1 MSPSK
6 FNSLIYAG
14 KLESAGVPKE
24 QASIHALA
32 LADVLEIQTVSK
44 GDLEAQ
50 EERVDARFERF
61 EKKFMAELAALEK
74 RLMAEMVEFEKRL
87 MAEIVGMEKR
97 LSVEI
102 GEFRNDVIKW
112 VAILSLSQI
121 GVTSTIVA
129 LIVHAR

>member
-61 EKKFMAELAALEK
+61 EKKFMAELAA
-74 RLMAEMVEFEKRL
+74 
-87 MAEIVGMEKR
+87 MEKR

>member
-6 FNSLIYAG
+6 FNFPIYAS

-32 LADVLEIQTVSK
+32 LADVLETQTVTK

-50 EERVDARFERF
+50 EERVNAQFEHF
-61 EKKFMAELAALEK
+61 EKKFMAELAA
-74 RLMAEMVEFEKRL
+74 
-87 MAEIVGMEKR
+87 MEKR
-97 LSVEI
+97 VMGEI
-102 GEFRNDVIKW
+102 AALRNDITAFRDDVIKW
-112 VAILSLSQI
+112 VAILSVSQI